1 MFTLRLELLVR
12 LRIQN
17 GRSLRN
23 GRSSRSDH
31 PHCRYERNQNSAK
44 FVVREIVVHNTV
56 SLKASIVGSR
66 LSYCGLGIIFGI
78 KSIPPGKLTTLLSRT
93 LWVVAAVITARIPL

>member
-1 MFTLRLELLVR
+1 MNLELLVR
-12 LRIQN
+12 LRVQN

-31 PHCRYERNQNSAK
+31 PHYHYERNQNSAK
-44 FVVREIVVHNTV
+44 FVAREIVVHNTV
-56 SLKASIVGSR
+56 SLKANIVGSG

-78 KSIPPGKLTTLLSRT
+78 KSTPPVKLISRT
-93 LWVVAAVITARIPL
+93 LWVMAAEITARIPL